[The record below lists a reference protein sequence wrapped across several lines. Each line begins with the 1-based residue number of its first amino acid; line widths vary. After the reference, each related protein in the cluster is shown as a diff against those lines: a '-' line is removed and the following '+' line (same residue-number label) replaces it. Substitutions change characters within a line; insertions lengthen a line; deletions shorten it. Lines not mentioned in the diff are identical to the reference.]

1 MDRASA
7 GGALLLV
14 LMMLLTA
21 CGGTNGG
28 ADQGSGG
35 EGGTVTFGVS
45 GPLTGDAASYGENL
59 KRGIDLAVE
68 EINKQGGIDGQ
79 QVELR
84 YYDDKCDPT
93 EGANV
98 ASRIAAD
105 DSIFAMLG
113 PVCSST
119 AQAMLPVL
127 ERANLSVLSGST
139 SSPLLSG
146 AFPNFARTI
155 PSDAQVA
162 VNMANLAVSVLD
174 HQNIAIL
181 YASDDFGQPIKE
193 GIEAQVEE
201 LGGSI
206 VAAESFV
213 PAKTK
218 DFTPALTKIAAKNP
232 DAVMMVGYYND
243 VGLALSQF
251 ANAGL
256 NDVPTVSTPGV
267 DHPDFIKLAGDA
279 AEDQIVFSYYNF
291 SSQLPANVEF
301 VEAFQKKYNEL
312 PNEQAAYGYELP
324 FIYKAAIED
333 GATSEDL
340 IEKVKTITYEGPTG
354 TTSFQ
359 ENGDVEGKAGVVLRV
374 EDGEFVADLD
384 LTEQVSEL
392 G

>member
-1 MDRASA
+1 MRMHRRLA
-7 GGALLLV
+7 GGSFPLV
-14 LMMLLTA
+14 LMLALTA
-21 CGGTNGG
+21 CGGADGG
-28 ADQGSGG
+28 DGGSGG
-35 EGGTVTFGVS
+35 DTLTFAVS

-59 KRGIDLAVE
+59 QRGIDLAVE
-68 EINKQGGIDGQ
+68 QINEQGGIDGK

-113 PVCSST
+113 PVCSAT

-127 ERANLSVLSGST
+127 ERSGLSVLSGST

-155 PSDAQVA
+155 PSDEQVA
-162 VNMANLAVSVLD
+162 VNMANLAVSVMD
-174 HQNIAIL
+174 KQNIAIL

-193 GIEAQVEE
+193 GIEAQVGE

-206 VAAESFV
+206 VSAESFV

-218 DFTPALTKIAAKNP
+218 DFTPALSKIAAENP
-232 DAVMMVGYYND
+232 DVVLMVGYYND
-243 VGLALSQF
+243 IGLALSQF

-256 NDVPTVSTPGV
+256 TDVPTISTPGV

-279 AEDQIVFSYYNF
+279 AEGQTVFSYYN
-291 SSQLPANVEF
+291 SSSDLQANVDF
-301 VEAFQKKYNEL
+301 VEAFQAKYDEL

-324 FIYKAAIED
+324 YIYKAAIED

-340 IEKVKTITYEGPTG
+340 IDKVKTITYEGPTG

-359 ENGDVEGKAGVVLRV
+359 ENGDVEGKAGIVLHV
-374 EDGEFVADLD
+374 EGGEFAADLD
-384 LTEQVSEL
+384 LTEEVSSL

>member
-1 MDRASA
+1 MRTDRAMAGRASLLILALALAACGGNNAGGDGSA
-7 GGALLLV
+7 GG
-14 LMMLLTA
+14 TI
-21 CGGTNGG
+21 
-28 ADQGSGG
+28 
-35 EGGTVTFGVS
+35 TFAVS

-59 KRGIDLAVE
+59 QRGIDLAVE

-79 QVELR
+79 QVQLR
-84 YYDDKCDPT
+84 YFDDKCDPT

-113 PVCSST
+113 PVCSAT
-119 AQAMLPVL
+119 AQAQLPVL
-127 ERANLSVLSGST
+127 ERSGLSVLSGAT

-146 AFPNFARTI
+146 AFSNFARTI

-162 VNMANLAVSVLD
+162 VNMANLAVSVMD
-174 HQNIAIL
+174 NQNIALL
-181 YASDDFGQPIKE
+181 YASDDFGQPIEE
-193 GIEAQVEE
+193 GIAAQVEE
-201 LGGSI
+201 LGAS
-206 VAAESFV
+206 VVSAESFV

-218 DFTPALTKIAAKNP
+218 DFTPALTKIAAQNP
-232 DAVMMVGYYND
+232 DVVLMVGYYND
-243 VGLALSQF
+243 IGLALSQF

-256 NDVPTVSTPGV
+256 SDVPTVSTPGV

-279 AEDQIVFSYYNF
+279 AEGEIVFSYYN
-291 SSQLPANVEF
+291 SSSKLPANVEF
-301 VEAFQKKYNEL
+301 VDAFQAKYSEL

-324 FIYKAAIED
+324 YMYKMAIED

-340 IEKVKTITYEGPTG
+340 IEKVKTLTYEGPTG

-374 EDGEFVADLD
+374 ENGEFVADLG
-384 LTEQVSEL
+384 LTEEVSAIE
-392 G
+392 